1 MKQKLLEYIEND
13 GVVHSLDMASTAKAA
28 FIQRFHDVV
37 LAPRGMAHKMLFP
50 GPTGTNSVESAIKMA
65 RNVTGRTPIV
75 SFTNAFHGMTLGS
88 LALTGN
94 ATKRAGAERKRVVS
108 GKSVAVGDGSG
119 CGRS

>member
-1 MKQKLLEYIEND
+1 
-13 GVVHSLDMASTAKAA
+13 MASTAKAA

-94 ATKRAGAERKRVVS
+94 ATKRDGAGISLNDAIRMPYY
-108 GKSVAVGDGSG
+108 
-119 CGRS
+119 RSEEHTSELQSPTRIS

>member
-1 MKQKLLEYIEND
+1 
-13 GVVHSLDMASTAKAA
+13 
-28 FIQRFHDVV
+28 
-37 LAPRGMAHKMLFP
+37 MAHKMLFP

-94 ATKRAGAERKRVVS
+94 ATKRDGAGISLNDAIRMPYDDYLGDDVDTRSEEH
-108 GKSVAVGDGSG
+108 KSELQPLMRIAYSVFCLKPKKPKST
-119 CGRS
+119 